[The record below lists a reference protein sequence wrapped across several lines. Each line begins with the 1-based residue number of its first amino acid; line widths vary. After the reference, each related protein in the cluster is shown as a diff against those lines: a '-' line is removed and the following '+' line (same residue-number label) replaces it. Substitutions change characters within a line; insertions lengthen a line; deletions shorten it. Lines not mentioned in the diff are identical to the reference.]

1 MQLEAGNPHGDCFL
15 RDLQIQKKIKIC
27 MHPHDVMWNLN
38 VAIYMQTIVFQTPR
52 HKPYPQMVVL

>member
-1 MQLEAGNPHGDCFL
+1 
-15 RDLQIQKKIKIC
+15 